1 VKRLGAVQ
9 GKKRRSDAT
18 NEEIIEACER
28 ELDTVRHLNRQ
39 HLEVTRDAW
48 RRDRQVLI
56 ERRRKPR

>member
-1 VKRLGAVQ
+1 VQ